1 MIDRLLPGELREA
14 PDGRRSARDWVVD
27 VALFAVAVGLGVAL
41 LADGWSE
48 HSELGAVLDIVAGIV
63 SLLALWVRRTRPVAV
78 IGLVAAIFSGL
89 AAGASLVA
97 LFNAALRASR
107 RALAAIVL
115 LSIPPAVVY
124 PLLYPGGDPYTTQ
137 LIVGALLTGVV
148 IGWGLF
154 ARARRELLRSLRERA
169 ARLEAEQRM
178 HVEQAREAE
187 RRRIARE
194 MHDVLAHRVSLLS
207 LHAGALEFR
216 PDAPPEEIAAAAG
229 VIRSTAHAALQD
241 LREVIGVL
249 RESTDGAEAVEPPQ
263 PTLADIPALVEECR
277 AAGMRVACRIDA
289 PAADAV
295 PEALGRTAYRI
306 VQEGLTNAVKHAPG
320 EPVTISVTGAP
331 GNGLSVELRNPAP
344 NRRRGDG
351 QGLKGLSERAALVEG
366 RVEHGRTPEGDFR
379 LYAWLPW
386 PA

>member
-63 SLLALWVRRTRPVAV
+63 SLLALWVRRTRPVAVAV

-216 PDAPPEEIAAAAG
+216 PDAP
-229 VIRSTAHAALQD
+229 
-241 LREVIGVL
+241 
-249 RESTDGAEAVEPPQ
+249 
-263 PTLADIPALVEECR
+263 R
-277 AAGMRVACRIDA
+277 A
-289 PAADAV
+289 
-295 PEALGRTAYRI
+295 
-306 VQEGLTNAVKHAPG
+306 
-320 EPVTISVTGAP
+320 
-331 GNGLSVELRNPAP
+331 
-344 NRRRGDG
+344 
-351 QGLKGLSERAALVEG
+351 
-366 RVEHGRTPEGDFR
+366 
-379 LYAWLPW
+379 
-386 PA
+386 